1 MNMND
6 VNFDA
11 MYVLMKGD
19 PGLRKSTQA
28 LSFPQPSYWFSW
40 DRKMAALKI
49 PMRAWNIDPKQVQY
63 DDYDDWS
70 KARAQLEK
78 FQVNCPFKT
87 LVIDSI
93 TSCGDS
99 IMRQTLKAK
108 YGATRKSGADAGKT
122 IGGIQVNELEDFNA
136 ESSALHELISLTKD
150 IHKFHKVNIVLIAHV
165 ISIENTPI
173 GGKTTVS
180 RSIVTAA
187 RKIAAKIPAYCDEVY
202 HFDLEK
208 SFDES
213 KGGEL
218 RILTTH
224 TGTDFARTTLPLPE
238 VIKFGTRPLYDTW
251 IRPAIDKMNKKEEN
265 GVVITTEPIPI
276 TARGFT
282 S

>member
-11 MYVLMKGD
+11 MYCLFKGD

-40 DRKMAALKI
+40 DRKMNALKI
-49 PMRAWNIDPKQVQY
+49 PMRAWNIDPKQIQY
-63 DDYDDWS
+63 DDYDDWT
-70 KARAQLEK
+70 KARTKLEK
-78 FQVNCPFKT
+78 FQLECPFRT

-99 IMRQTLKAK
+99 IMRQMLKMK
-108 YGATRKSGADAGKT
+108 YGATRKSGADAGKS
-122 IGGIQVNELEDFNA
+122 IGGIAVNELEDFNA

-173 GGKTTVS
+173 GGKTTIS

-213 KGGEL
+213 KGGEI

-238 VIKFGTRPLYDTW
+238 SIKFGTKPLYDTW
-251 IRPAIDKMNKKEEN
+251 IKPAITQ
-265 GVVITTEPIPI
+265 ITQPQPT
-276 TARGFT
+276 
-282 S
+282 